1 MPSRAIY
8 FLMIFMSASRIS
20 ADNGNDDESASN
32 ETEPISLWR
41 QKEMEGVSASVIT
54 WGELI
59 EDIHLHSIECT
70 ILAF

>member
-41 QKEMEGVSASVIT
+41 QKEMEGVSACVIT
-54 WGELI
+54 
-59 EDIHLHSIECT
+59 
-70 ILAF
+70 